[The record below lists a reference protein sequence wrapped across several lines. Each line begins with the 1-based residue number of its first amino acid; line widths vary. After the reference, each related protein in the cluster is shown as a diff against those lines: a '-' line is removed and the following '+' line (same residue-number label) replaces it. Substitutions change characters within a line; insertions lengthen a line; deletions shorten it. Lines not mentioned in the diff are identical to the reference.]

1 MCADTHR
8 PVCFDDVAVQPCA
21 IVRLRQQHA
30 SPRSGRNVRALFPC
44 APRANTSPQ
53 QRLRLPQVMGLDEL
67 TERVRGRI
75 YVTMCHGE
83 DSVSAC
89 LCVARC
95 CLRLLPCFS
104 PALVVVAVFR
114 VGGRRLS
121 EVPRLTAGVFPA
133 RGKVPD
139 APGQSRQP
147 QSACLYYASARASN
161 GSQDAAIEN
170 HSAQVCTSH

>member
-1 MCADTHR
+1 MCADARR
-8 PVCFDDVAVQPCA
+8 PVCCDDVAVQPCA
-21 IVRLRQQHA
+21 IVRLHQQHA
-30 SPRSGRNVRALFPC
+30 SPRSGRNVRASLPC

-104 PALVVVAVFR
+104 PALVVAAVFR
-114 VGGRRLS
+114 VGRWRSL
-121 EVPRLTAGVFPA
+121 EVHKVRAGVFPA

-139 APGQSRQP
+139 APGQSR
-147 QSACLYYASARASN
+147 SATERLFVLCF
-161 GSQDAAIEN
+161 
-170 HSAQVCTSH
+170 CTSEKWQSRCCH